1 MPKEKPKKINSKKK
15 YRVWTQ
21 GPADALDKQMK
32 RKFKITTPGQVRDY
46 SKLVGNRRF
55 QKFEEVETEEVPANK
70 TGSAI
75 ANYNPLL
82 GGKDTKVFVK
92 RRRIAAGIDGRSRA
106 YRAVTKR
113 IKERNA
119 KAQERETVNKLS
131 QFGVTNPFKE
141 DTQMENKKYL
151 KTKEGSIEQAVVD
164 AVGTETFDNPNSH
177 RPTLHLPKK
186 YLETKDD
193 SLEAAVVKATTSTE
207 AHVPGH
213 PPKPYKLPRQLKDP
227 KKEKMV
233 GTKSGTKVVDRSDPK
248 YKKHP
253 EHESLEVEAKGLPP
267 WLKGKGEA
275 GGGAASSTDDDEVD
289 KGEKHFDRQKERK
302 RGASSSSGLKKFKF
316 FQKKD
321 KEDQDKDPVGKKQDV
336 LDRDDE
342 AQATRSKRR
351 PTAEGEWADTKA
363 QEKKDSARLI
373 AIHNKREKRYQA
385 QQKAKKQNV
394 LDRDDEAQA
403 TRSKTH
409 PTAES
414 KETEK
419 GERDVGSDAYAA
431 YVKDMTPG
439 EGIVNPD
446 AKKADVRQKK
456 EKVLQHRHAT
466 KIDDD
471 VKVDEIFG
479 LSTRERLAKAQKK
492 QAKLTMKTNLVTT
505 KTANV
510 AAKQRLKA
518 AKDKLKAA
526 RASVTPAP
534 VTAEFDPELDEKTL
548 SYKERQGLSKSQFA
562 LPGKGSGPEGKQGGS
577 YPIPDESHARNALA
591 RVSQH
596 GSEVEKAKVRAA
608 VKKKFPGIKIGEETT
623 TMGRAMVDAAVKVIT
638 DDMSLAP
645 KGKGKKAAKALYKED
660 EVDET
665 SVTGITVS
673 KKLSGTTVPPKQA
686 SRSKRMDKSK
696 NLAPAPGWASRK
708 AGSKAGQMTTASYD
722 PELEENGDH
731 PPKGPHKHKKQNVR
745 DRDAEAQATRSKTH
759 PTAEERA
766 ESLIAQAVA
775 ELSKKTLGSYV
786 KKASDSKVDSG
797 MALQRTADK
806 NQTRGDVDKHVGKMM
821 KRGKGIS
828 KAVDKLSKEEVEI
841 TEKEVD
847 VKDTRRTVDAIR
859 AYYRAK
865 DASRDA
871 TSDTDKGKKKKG
883 DKEKAYAKKERGE
896 IDKDDPDWKH
906 KKGHTGMHGEA
917 RNVPGQQKSERV
929 IDKINRIVK
938 DKQYEKIHGQR
949 VDLYTASAI
958 QQVYAQLKNKNQEKM
973 EKVMSKDA
981 KGLKKMA
988 DFSWTMMK

>member
-15 YRVWTQ
+15 KKYTVWTQ
-21 GPADALDKQMK
+21 GPDDALDKQMK
-32 RKFKITTPGQVRDY
+32 RTFKITTPGQVRDY

-55 QKFEEVETEEVPANK
+55 QRFEEVETEEVPANK

-82 GGKDTKVFVK
+82 GGKDAKVFVK
-92 RRRIAAGIDGRSRA
+92 RRRLAAKIDGRSKA
-106 YRAVTKR
+106 YRSVTKR

-151 KTKEGSIEQAVVD
+151 KTKDGSIEQAVID
-164 AVGTETFDNPNSH
+164 ALGTETFENPNSH

-193 SLEAAVVKATTSTE
+193 SLEAAVVKASTSTE

-213 PPKPYKLPRQLKDP
+213 KPYKLPRKLKDP

-233 GTKSGTKVVDRSDPK
+233 GTKSGTKVVDRGDPR

-253 EHESLEVEAKGLPP
+253 EHESLEVEGKGLPP

-275 GGGAASSTDDDEVD
+275 GGGSASSTDDDEVD

-321 KEDQDKDPVGKKQDV
+321 KEDQDKDPVGKKKQDF

-363 QEKKDSARLI
+363 QEKKDSDRLI
-373 AIHNKREKRYQA
+373 AIHNKREKRYQD
-385 QQKAKKQNV
+385 QQKAKK
-394 LDRDDEAQA
+394 
-403 TRSKTH
+403 T
-409 PTAES
+409 ES

-419 GERDVGSDAYAA
+419 GERDVGSDAYAN

-479 LSTRERLAKAQKK
+479 LSTRERLMKAQKK
-492 QAKLTMKTNLVTT
+492 AAKIKMKTDLATT
-505 KTANV
+505 KTSNI
-510 AAKQRLKA
+510 AAKQRLKQAKIAHKA
-518 AKDKLKAA
+518 AKVAAKAKPA
-526 RASVTPAP
+526 PAPTPTPAP
-534 VTAEFDPELDEKTL
+534 APAAKPAPAPAPAAPPKKPAPKVKIVPGKSVVAAEYDPELDEDKL

-623 TMGRAMVDAAVKVIT
+623 TMGRAMVDAVVKSIT
-638 DDMSLAP
+638 DDMKLAP
-645 KGKGKKAAKALYKED
+645 TGKGRKAAKALYKED

-759 PTAEERA
+759 PTAEETA

-775 ELSKKTLGSYV
+775 ELSKKALGTYV
-786 KKASDSKVDSG
+786 KKAATDKANAAMD
-797 MALQRTADK
+797 LQRSTTK
-806 NQTRGDVDKHVGKMM
+806 PGGQTRKDVDTHVGKMI
-821 KRGKGIS
+821 KRDKGIS

-841 TEKEVD
+841 DELTADQKKKRE
-847 VKDTRRTVDAIR
+847 
-859 AYYRAK
+859 
-865 DASRDA
+865 ASRER
-871 TSDTDKGKKKKG
+871 THGGKSG
-883 DKEKAYAKKERGE
+883 GE
-896 IDKDDPDWKH
+896 
-906 KKGHTGMHGEA
+906 G
-917 RNVPGQQKSERV
+917 
-929 IDKINRIVK
+929 
-938 DKQYEKIHGQR
+938 
-949 VDLYTASAI
+949 
-958 QQVYAQLKNKNQEKM
+958 
-973 EKVMSKDA
+973 
-981 KGLKKMA
+981 KGLFHGSVDSYKRQAHAADRGQKKPDSNVRKVWQKASSMRA
-988 DFSWTMMK
+988 GPK